1 MNLWDELSAPFPPDA
16 ISWRVGSTNKEKTKA
31 MALAYIDARDVMDRL
46 DKVVGPANWQNKYSH
61 ANGKT
66 VCDLAIRVDG
76 EWVWKAD
83 GAGDTDV
90 EAEKGAFSDALKRA
104 AVRFGIGRYLYGI
117 KSPWV
122 EIREQGRSYVI
133 AESEYKKLEAL
144 LRADGGFTKEP
155 TKDETREEF
164 QQLCKLINNCTTS
177 DELKSFKA
185 ASLERARKLNGDLR
199 ANLNTSYTEKLE
211 ELLGKERQAA

>member
-1 MNLWDELSAPFPPDA
+1 MSIWDDLAAPFPPEA

-31 MALAYIDARDVMDRL
+31 MALAYIDARDVMERL
-46 DKVVGPANWQNKYSH
+46 DSVVGPANWQNKYSH

-66 VCDLAIRVDG
+66 VCDLAVRVDG

-104 AVRFGIGRYLYGI
+104 AVRFGVGRYLYGL

-122 EIREQGRSYVI
+122 EIREQGRSWVI
-133 AESEYKKLEAL
+133 AESEYKKLEAV
-144 LRADGGFTKEP
+144 LRAEGGFTKEP
-155 TKDETREEF
+155 TKKETLEEF
-164 QQLCKLINNCTTS
+164 QLLCKLINNCTST
-177 DELKSFKA
+177 DELKAFKQ
-185 ASLERARKLNGDLR
+185 ASLERARKLNADLR
-199 ANLNTSYTEKLE
+199 TNLNTSYNEKLE
-211 ELLGKERQAA
+211 ELLTKEKEAA